1 MGATATLHGSHN
13 FAGDSMAKIYGV
25 VSTKGGVGKTSFSAQ
40 FGGILADMGQR
51 VLLVDADFQQSL
63 SSYYQIRQHSP
74 DGLSKLITSANPDG
88 CISQTAI
95 DNLDIVVSDD
105 ANQKLLD
112 WLRQSINH
120 SFHLAAG
127 LKKIGDQYDYV
138 IIDSQGARGILQES
152 IILASHELI
161 SPIVPEFLDSQ
172 EFIRGTVEMLKSLE
186 PADGIGI
193 PMPNIPNLTGLI
205 YKQDRTNDSQT
216 IANVLRKRFHSA
228 SDGKVR
234 ILSAHIPL
242 MSAYKKA
249 AARRLP
255 VHRVETK
262 RRSDSPTPSAFESYL
277 AVVHELLPHLSDVT
291 PIWEN
296 GSGQPA
302 TSTIDETEN

>member
-1 MGATATLHGSHN
+1 
-13 FAGDSMAKIYGV
+13 MAKIYGV

-63 SSYYQIRQHSP
+63 SSYYQIRQRAP
-74 DGLSKLITSANPDG
+74 DGLSRLITAADPDG
-88 CISQTAI
+88 CISTTEI
-95 DNLDIVVSDD
+95 GNLDIVISDD
-105 ANQKLLD
+105 ASQKLLD
-112 WLRQSINH
+112 WLRESINH
-120 SFHLAAG
+120 SFHLAAA
-127 LKKIGDQYDYV
+127 LKKIGDRYDYV
-138 IIDSQGARGILQES
+138 IIDSQGARGILQQS

-161 SPIVPEFLDSQ
+161 SPIVPEYLDSQ
-172 EFIRGTVEMLKSLE
+172 EFIRGTVAMLKSLE

-205 YKQDRTNDSQT
+205 YKQDRTSDSQT

-228 SDGKVR
+228 SDGKIR
-234 ILSAHIPL
+234 ILSAYIPL

-255 VHRVETK
+255 VHRVETR
-262 RRSDSPTPSAFESYL
+262 RRSDSPTPSALESYL

-291 PIWEN
+291 PTWTN
-296 GSGQPA
+296 GAGQ
-302 TSTIDETEN
+302 SVTINPDKPRQGEPT